1 MSQRQEHARDI
12 AILPESVP
20 VEMPSLPPRLVV
32 ESEQQIK
39 AAFDPL
45 RGRILQLLRER
56 PATAKQLAAQ
66 LEVAPSLVVYHLQ
79 VLEGAGLACLVA
91 QRRVR
96 GIIAKYYARTAQ
108 VFIFDPN
115 REVTGQPPVQLLLLN
130 QARDELLEAL
140 PRLGPHDTLR
150 AWCPHVR
157 LSRER
162 MRVYEERLDALVQDF
177 LNEPP
182 DPNGQM
188 HVLFALDFLAPPSL
202 QRPEPASAA
211 RNRTSD
217 GWQSSTDGVGSDNDG
232 E

>member
-1 MSQRQEHARDI
+1 MSNSQDDPKDVE
-12 AILPESVP
+12 ILPDSVP
-20 VEMPSLPPRLVV
+20 VEMPALPPRLVV
-32 ESEQQIK
+32 KSEQQIK

-45 RGRILQLLRER
+45 RGRILQLIRER

-79 VLEGAGLACLVA
+79 VLEAAGLVRLVA
-91 QRRVR
+91 QRRVH

-150 AWCPHVR
+150 AW
-157 LSRER
+157 
-162 MRVYEERLDALVQDF
+162 
-177 LNEPP
+177 
-182 DPNGQM
+182 
-188 HVLFALDFLAPPSL
+188 
-202 QRPEPASAA
+202 
-211 RNRTSD
+211 
-217 GWQSSTDGVGSDNDG
+217 
-232 E
+232 